1 MVVSGGTG
9 SGKTTTLNVL
19 SNFIP
24 DTERVVTVEDTA
36 ERQLRQRNL
45 LSLEARS
52 ANAEGRG
59 AAAIRDLVVNALR
72 RRPDRI
78 VVGECR
84 AGEALDLLQAM
95 NTGHDGSMTTV
106 HANSPKDAIN
116 RLETMV
122 IMGGSDLPFQAI
134 REQIIGITG
143 NNIQVQDICLFDQSG
158 IDEEGNVL
166 GTFRWTGVIPKLL
179 PRLKANGE
187 DFPIEVFGQSGL
199 QVIEGQTRAPGGDA
213 ALRATAD

>member
-1 MVVSGGTG
+1 
-9 SGKTTTLNVL
+9 
-19 SNFIP
+19 
-24 DTERVVTVEDTA
+24 
-36 ERQLRQRNL
+36 
-45 LSLEARS
+45 
-52 ANAEGRG
+52 
-59 AAAIRDLVVNALR
+59 
-72 RRPDRI
+72 
-78 VVGECR
+78 
-84 AGEALDLLQAM
+84 
-95 NTGHDGSMTTV
+95 
-106 HANSPKDAIN
+106 
-116 RLETMV
+116 MV

-134 REQIIGITG
+134 REQIVGGITLMVQQARLRDGRRVVTHISEITGITG

-166 GTFRWTGVIPKLL
+166 GSFRWTGMIPKLL